1 MGVVYLGR
9 DPVIGRR
16 VALKTIR
23 GAGEDDS
30 EQREFSERFLREAQA
45 AGTLSHPNIVTVHD
59 VGEEEETATSFIAME
74 YVEGHNLKQ
83 ILKDKT
89 PLSFERVSEIVS
101 SVADALDYAHRKG
114 IVHRDV
120 KPANIII
127 TPDGTVKITDFGIAK
142 IETSSLT
149 STGQFL
155 GTPNYMSP
163 EQVTGEEVDG
173 RSDLF
178 SLGVVLYEL
187 LTKRKPFV
195 GDNLTSISYKIVHE
209 DYPPPETFD
218 ATIPPEMG
226 TILQKALAKDP
237 AARFQKGMDFVQTLA
252 EFRARLAERDML
264 RDLGAMV
271 AEAEKLGSVSAV
283 EGTGAPAA
291 ARNTG
296 VVGAL
301 PGVSAQTGAIPIIP
315 SQQSAGS
322 TSLEDLARRG
332 RADLDPG
339 LANAPSNLE
348 SSIPDWS
355 LDTSGMR
362 GRAGKRTKKES
373 ARASGREAE
382 EELAKEAVHEPPPSS
397 PGTLISDVPR
407 VAKVEAP
414 DEKPA
419 MLPAPPATEPSA
431 KPAAASLAAA
441 AASIASAVPSPLP
454 SPPPSPIVPAAP
466 ATYPRPR
473 PAAPSSPL
481 ENTGSIPRTAKP
493 LFPAVPVP
501 PPARGPMRP
510 PTAAGA
516 GPAPPPSSPGP
527 RAAAPMPPP
536 VPVPAP
542 PREPTWGQRLP
553 APAPASSPAGAEAVA
568 SIAPSI
574 ADSAGALSAVSVKA
588 ALNSVMSRRVALA
601 IVGGIAVAAFVVV
614 GMLLQRRSS
623 IESSGSVD
631 LGQEKETSEKR
642 ALLDDGNRFLQ
653 AGKPVEAKEKFLELS
668 RRAPESRTA
677 REKIQQAEAL
687 LAKQQ
692 EEQRKQGEIQQRFA
706 AAKEAESANEWAR
719 VLGEAE
725 AILIVEPQNADAA
738 ALKANAQAH
747 LVKKG
752 GKLPAKSPVATA
764 APTKIAVAPA
774 AAKVPEALPTAVPTP
789 SAVKM
794 AITFASPFRQGYV
807 MVRRN
812 DKEIYRKNFD
822 FGKRSNGGTV
832 EGEVEVPT
840 GAGEFKV
847 WVIDAEGSVREY
859 LVLPLTVPGSER
871 RTLTLQLDSAKKLNV
886 ALR

>member
-1 MGVVYLGR
+1 M
-9 DPVIGRR
+9 
-16 VALKTIR
+16 A
-23 GAGEDDS
+23 
-30 EQREFSERFLREAQA
+30 
-45 AGTLSHPNIVTVHD
+45 
-59 VGEEEETATSFIAME
+59 
-74 YVEGHNLKQ
+74 
-83 ILKDKT
+83 
-89 PLSFERVSEIVS
+89 EIVS

-127 TPDGTVKITDFGIAK
+127 TTDGTVKITDFGIAK

-163 EQVTGEEVDG
+163 EQVTGEAVDG

-301 PGVSAQTGAIPIIP
+301 PGVSPQTGAIQIVPA
-315 SQQSAGS
+315 QQSAGN

-332 RADLDPG
+332 RNDLDPG
-339 LANAPSNLE
+339 LANAPSNLD

-362 GRAGKRTKKES
+362 GRAGKKTKKES
-373 ARASGREAE
+373 ARASGRQAE
-382 EELAKEAVHEPPPSS
+382 KELAKEAVHEPPASS
-397 PGTLISDVPR
+397 PGTLISGR
-407 VAKVEAP
+407 AAKVEAP

-419 MLPAPPATEPSA
+419 MLPAPPATEPAA

-441 AASIASAVPSPLP
+441 AASIASAVPSP
-454 SPPPSPIVPAAP
+454 PPPSPIVPAAP

-516 GPAPPPSSPGP
+516 GPAPPPFSPGP

-542 PREPTWGQRLP
+542 PREPTGGQRLP

-588 ALNSVMSRRVALA
+588 ALNSVMSHRVFGA
-601 IVGGIAVAAFVVV
+601 IVGGVVIAAFIVV

-623 IESSGSVD
+623 IESAGSVD

-692 EEQRKQGEIQQRFA
+692 EEQRKQAEIQQRFA
-706 AAKEAESANEWAR
+706 AAKEAEAANEWGR

-725 AILIVEPQNADAA
+725 AILIVEPQNAEAT
-738 ALKANAQAH
+738 ALKTDAQAH

-752 GKLPAKSPVATA
+752 GKVPAKSPVATA
-764 APTKIAVAPA
+764 APTRVAAAVP
-774 AAKVPEALPTAVPTP
+774 AAKVPEVVPTPVPTP
-789 SAVKM
+789 SEVKM

-859 LVLPLTVPGSER
+859 VVLPLTVPGSER
-871 RTLTLQLDSAKKLNV
+871 KTLTLQLDSAKKLSV